1 MPATRVSGIRLAK
14 RLDEVG
20 FSDIVQIRNK
30 VMAMRAEGVRVHSLH
45 GGEPYFETPDD
56 IKFAAV
62 RALVD
67 NQTHYAPSS
76 GLLPL
81 RKALVEKLA
90 RKNGIDVTTDEV
102 MATVGRARRD
112 SYAAFQSVLDPG
124 DDALVFS
131 PYWTPIGDLV
141 RVTQARPLL
150 VPTITA
156 RRNGIRRTLEQF
168 STPKTRAIYYNT
180 PQNPSGLVFTRAE
193 AEEVAAFAR
202 ERDLIV
208 IADEAYEDLVYEGEH
223 VSIASLP
230 GMAERTIT
238 AFTFSKTYAMTGW
251 RAGYAVAKE
260 PFMTAIRKILLY
272 STNGLATPVQY
283 AMMQALA
290 TPRVADCPPRRDEYR
305 KRAAISCW
313 PGSAKSASHANLPP
327 ARFMRFPDVEKIHR
341 NSRTAAQILLDKAHI
356 ATVPGGRVR
365 SAGRRPFAL
374 RLCDHHQG
382 DRGMRR
388 RLKKVFCYL
397 VWDHEQECTAMTN
410 LSGHGE
416 PGNSFSIPAIPPRI
430 PTP

>member
-1 MPATRVSGIRLAK
+1 MAATRVSGIRLAK

-30 VMAMRAEGVRVHSLH
+30 VMAMRAEGLQVHSLH
-45 GGEPYFETPDD
+45 GGEPFFETPDD
-56 IKFAAV
+56 IKFSAV
-62 RALVD
+62 RALVE

-81 RKALVEKLA
+81 RKALVDKLA
-90 RKNGIDVTTDEV
+90 RKNGIHVSTDEV
-102 MATVGRARRD
+102 IATVGG
-112 SYAAFQSVLDPG
+112 SQGLYAAFQCVLDPG

-141 RVTQARPLL
+141 TGAQARPLL

-156 RRNGIRRTLEQF
+156 RRNGIRNTLEQF
-168 STPKTRAIYYNT
+168 STNRTRAIYYNT

-193 AEEVAAFAR
+193 AEEVAAFAI

-260 PFMTAIRKILLY
+260 PFMTALRKIVLY
-272 STNGLATPVQY
+272 STNGVTTPVQY
-283 AMMQALA
+283 AMIQALT
-290 TPRVADCPPRRDEYR
+290 TPESHIEARREEYRRRRDLLVAGLNEVGL
-305 KRAAISCW
+305 ACE
-313 PGSAKSASHANLPP
+313 PP
-327 ARFMRFPDVEKIHR
+327 AGAFYAFPNVEKIHK
-341 NSRTAAQILLDKAHI
+341 NSRTAAQILLEKAHI
-356 ATVPGGRVR
+356 ATIPGSVFGAQGEGHLRFGYAITLKEIEDCVE
-365 SAGRRPFAL
+365 AL
-374 RLCDHHQG
+374 RG
-382 DRGMRR
+382 
-388 RLKKVFCYL
+388 
-397 VWDHEQECTAMTN
+397 
-410 LSGHGE
+410 
-416 PGNSFSIPAIPPRI
+416 FSA
-430 PTP
+430 